1 MDTGQLNSKFQNF
14 KLNFVNNS
22 KVHSSIGYSGIS
34 EYELIEKLQDFKN
47 KCHTKDYIEGDLFLD
62 EAFPG
67 VIPTSFIVNV
77 WVKKQRLDD
86 TSRGRVLDLLIDTLW
101 KTTTPEV
108 RKNIFTLSMLAI
120 EDLTSKQIKELF
132 YHPNNSVRLK
142 LINFIK
148 TVTPTEQQIY
158 QIFDTNDDNIIKL
171 LLKNEKAEEVALNS
185 KELKFK
191 WLQWTT

>member
-1 MDTGQLNSKFQNF
+1 MDTEQLNSKFQNF
-14 KLNFVNNS
+14 KRNFVNNS

-34 EYELIEKLQDFKN
+34 EAELIEKLQDFKN
-47 KCHTKDYIEGDLFLD
+47 KCHEKGYIEGDLFLD
-62 EAFPG
+62 EAYPG

-77 WVKKQRLDD
+77 WVKKQWLDD

-101 KTTTPEV
+101 KTTTPEI
-108 RKNIFTLSMLAI
+108 RKNIFTLSMLAV

-142 LINFIK
+142 LISFIK

-191 WLQWTT
+191 WLQWTI